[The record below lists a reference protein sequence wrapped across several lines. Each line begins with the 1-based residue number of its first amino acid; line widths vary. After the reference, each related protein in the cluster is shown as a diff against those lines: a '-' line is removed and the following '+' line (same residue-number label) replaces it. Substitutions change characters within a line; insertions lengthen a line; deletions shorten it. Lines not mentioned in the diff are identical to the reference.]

1 MRKEDREYASLH
13 YAQGEGR
20 GRQGSGRLSRGVY
33 SAAPRRSGT
42 FSAEAATL
50 GTRELNDS
58 GKTPE
63 VIRTAPVMPGA
74 VIRHVGQCSASWP
87 AKGSSGG
94 AGAVEIA
101 QTPTATN
108 PTTSAHLTRSDRRRC
123 MVNVRRLRRSTLWAS
138 RPGVPTEWHR
148 SRPPCPPDLCG
159 SAWSGA
165 RKGRAGLRG

>member
-50 GTRELNDS
+50 GTRELNDI

-63 VIRTAPVMPGA
+63 VIRTAPVMPVMLIRPKA
-74 VIRHVGQCSASWP
+74 VIIRDRHFIRALSRLVGQMRRNACPLPSFSQNNHARIESLR
-87 AKGSSGG
+87 AETLS
-94 AGAVEIA
+94 
-101 QTPTATN
+101 
-108 PTTSAHLTRSDRRRC
+108 TRES
-123 MVNVRRLRRSTLWAS
+123 
-138 RPGVPTEWHR
+138 E
-148 SRPPCPPDLCG
+148 
-159 SAWSGA
+159 
-165 RKGRAGLRG
+165 RAN

>member
-50 GTRELNDS
+50 GTRELNDI

-63 VIRTAPVMPGA
+63 VIRTAPVMPVMLIRPKA
-74 VIRHVGQCSASWP
+74 VIIRDRHFIRALSRLVGQMRRNACPLPSFSQNNRARIESLGAQSLSARES
-87 AKGSSGG
+87 
-94 AGAVEIA
+94 E
-101 QTPTATN
+101 
-108 PTTSAHLTRSDRRRC
+108 
-123 MVNVRRLRRSTLWAS
+123 
-138 RPGVPTEWHR
+138 
-148 SRPPCPPDLCG
+148 
-159 SAWSGA
+159 
-165 RKGRAGLRG
+165 RAN

>member
-50 GTRELNDS
+50 GTRELNDI

-63 VIRTAPVMPGA
+63 VIRTAPVMPVMLIRPKA
-74 VIRHVGQCSASWP
+74 VIIRDRHFIRALSRLVGQMRRNACPLPSFSQNNRARIESLGAESLSARES
-87 AKGSSGG
+87 
-94 AGAVEIA
+94 E
-101 QTPTATN
+101 
-108 PTTSAHLTRSDRRRC
+108 
-123 MVNVRRLRRSTLWAS
+123 
-138 RPGVPTEWHR
+138 
-148 SRPPCPPDLCG
+148 
-159 SAWSGA
+159 
-165 RKGRAGLRG
+165 RAN

>member
-50 GTRELNDS
+50 GTRELNDI

-63 VIRTAPVMPGA
+63 VIRTAPVMPVMLIHPKA
-74 VIRHVGQCSASWP
+74 VIIGDRHFIRALSRLVGQMRRNACPLPSFSQNNRARIESL
-87 AKGSSGG
+87 G
-94 AGAVEIA
+94 AE
-101 QTPTATN
+101 
-108 PTTSAHLTRSDRRRC
+108 SLSTRES
-123 MVNVRRLRRSTLWAS
+123 
-138 RPGVPTEWHR
+138 E
-148 SRPPCPPDLCG
+148 
-159 SAWSGA
+159 
-165 RKGRAGLRG
+165 RAN

>member
-50 GTRELNDS
+50 GTRELNDI

-63 VIRTAPVMPGA
+63 VIRTAPVMPVMLIRPKA
-74 VIRHVGQCSASWP
+74 VIIRDRHFIRALSRLVGQMRRNACPLPSFSQNNRARIESL
-87 AKGSSGG
+87 G
-94 AGAVEIA
+94 A
-101 QTPTATN
+101 Q
-108 PTTSAHLTRSDRRRC
+108 SLSTRES
-123 MVNVRRLRRSTLWAS
+123 
-138 RPGVPTEWHR
+138 E
-148 SRPPCPPDLCG
+148 
-159 SAWSGA
+159 
-165 RKGRAGLRG
+165 RAN

>member
-50 GTRELNDS
+50 GTRELNDI

-63 VIRTAPVMPGA
+63 VIRTAPVMPVMLIRAKA
-74 VIRHVGQCSASWP
+74 VIIRDRHFIRALSRLVG
-87 AKGSSGG
+87 
-94 AGAVEIA
+94 
-101 QTPTATN
+101 
-108 PTTSAHLTRSDRRRC
+108 
-123 MVNVRRLRRSTLWAS
+123 
-138 RPGVPTEWHR
+138 
-148 SRPPCPPDLCG
+148 
-159 SAWSGA
+159 
-165 RKGRAGLRG
+165 